1 MAEQRVGQLA
11 QVRLQRA
18 SDDVHVVQV
27 QGEGQIGV
35 SGIQRR
41 LNESGTVQEENKNK
55 TKRQTWWSC
64 GNDRKRV
71 TRRPKVELF
80 WPCYEKRNRL
90 MILTINVGGNNS
102 ITFIIIMRSG
112 GSIKYDKQQMIK
124 KHW

>member
-55 TKRQTWWSC
+55 TKRQT
-64 GNDRKRV
+64 
-71 TRRPKVELF
+71 
-80 WPCYEKRNRL
+80 
-90 MILTINVGGNNS
+90 
-102 ITFIIIMRSG
+102 
-112 GSIKYDKQQMIK
+112 
-124 KHW
+124 